1 MAAAEAPAAHSQV
14 EFVPLLPM
22 TEQELAGPFQLVR
35 VQLPNASLGALRSPL
50 VLPNEMIE
58 ADVLLGEDGRARAI
72 RVNTSG
78 SIYPWRPR

>member
-1 MAAAEAPAAHSQV
+1 
-14 EFVPLLPM
+14 M
-22 TEQELAGPFQLVR
+22 TEQERAGPFQLVR

-50 VLPNEMIE
+50 VLPNEMVE